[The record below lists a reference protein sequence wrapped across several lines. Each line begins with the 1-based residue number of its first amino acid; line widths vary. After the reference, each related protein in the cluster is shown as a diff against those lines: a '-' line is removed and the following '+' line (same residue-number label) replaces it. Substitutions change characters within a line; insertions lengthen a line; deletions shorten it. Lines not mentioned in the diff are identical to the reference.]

1 MEVWAEKHA
10 PSRRLTARRTDRAFL
25 KSLLLRL
32 KTHDPATYD
41 HSLRTLR
48 LSLLLGREFGLSAAK
63 LRALKLGALLHDVG
77 KIYVPV
83 VLLRKPA
90 ALTREEWATM
100 QRHPRDGQ
108 RLLCASPS
116 LAAAARATLE
126 HHERWDGGG
135 YPQGLRGDAIGL
147 EARVLAVAD
156 AFDVMANER
165 PYRRAMSYDAALA
178 ELIRCAGT
186 QFDPH
191 IVATFG
197 RMSRDRVEKVMHG
210 APSPAGA
217 RSR

>member
-1 MEVWAEKHA
+1 MWAKVHA
-10 PSRRLTARRTDRAFL
+10 PEQRLPARRTDRDFL

-32 KTHDPATYD
+32 KAHVPETYD

-48 LSLLLGREFGLSAAK
+48 LSLMLGREIGVSAAE
-63 LRALKLGALLHDVG
+63 LRALKLGALLHDIG
-77 KIYVPV
+77 KIFVPV

-90 ALTREEWATM
+90 ALTQEESTTM
-100 QRHPRDGQ
+100 RRHPRDGQ
-108 RLLCASPS
+108 RLLCASPT

-135 YPQGLRGDAIGL
+135 YPQGLSGKAIGL
-147 EARVLAVAD
+147 EARVIAVAD
-156 AFDVMANER
+156 AFDVMVNER
-165 PYRRAMSYDAALA
+165 PYRRAMSYEAALA

-197 RMSRDRVEKVMHG
+197 RTSRDRVV
-210 APSPAGA
+210 
-217 RSR
+217 RVVDLSRE